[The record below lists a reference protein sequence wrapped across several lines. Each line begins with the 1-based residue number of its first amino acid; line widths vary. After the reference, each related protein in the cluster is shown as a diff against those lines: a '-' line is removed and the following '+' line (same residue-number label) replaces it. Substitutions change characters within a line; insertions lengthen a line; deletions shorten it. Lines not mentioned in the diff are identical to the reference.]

1 MVKIGKIFFW
11 ILLIIILLNSGCSRE
26 IIKYRLRQNSV
37 YNLKHKHSIDSIDFS
52 FRLINSKKISIREFD
67 NSKKTPISES
77 LKKEII
83 KINYELEKFKRTA
96 NFNKDLNIQV
106 NYLGSLATNLH
117 LFLLD
122 QNDRYLTNEKI
133 ILVSTNSNNA
143 IVGSVVVA
151 WHNFT
156 LVSDDASCIFYDDH
170 LVFSTSRS
178 CHSTSQIYKTKYFI
192 GKDKII
198 IKRNGKIKR
207 RLTII
212 KFKSNCSRRLFSF

>member
-1 MVKIGKIFFW
+1 MVKIGKIFFG

-26 IIKYRLRQNSV
+26 ITKYRLRQNSV
-37 YNLKHKHSIDSIDFS
+37 YNLKHKYSIDSIDFT
-52 FRLINSKKISIREFD
+52 FTLINQKKISIGEFN
-67 NSKKTPISES
+67 NSKKTPVSES
-77 LKKEII
+77 LKIEILQ
-83 KINYELEKFKRTA
+83 INFELEKYIGNT
-96 NFNKDLNIQV
+96 NFDVDLNIEV

-122 QNDRYLTNEKI
+122 QNDRYVTNEKI
-133 ILVSTNSNNA
+133 ILVSTNSNNE

-151 WHNFT
+151 WHLFF
-156 LVSDDASCIFYDDH
+156 LVSDYASSIFYDDY

-207 RLTII
+207 KLTII
-212 KFKSNCSRRLFSF
+212 KFKSNCNGRLFSF